1 MLFAGVFFVPW
12 KLGFTP
18 ASRESS
24 EDRMTEVVL
33 SAMPALVE
41 RWKEG
46 DREGKFQKTS
56 WSCGHLPYS
65 EHVAPAFLRCQPRY
79 LECWAR
85 GEAGV
90 APFLRVKLGG
100 QTFEVRLR
108 KSFPTGHVQWLTRAE
123 VGRADFPIA
132 GALVDVEVKGLGH
145 WPVVLEDT
153 CRDTFLPQRVYSYG
167 PRPERHE
174 KLVEL
179 MWDNIGRLIYLD
191 KFLVSRA
198 DVELWDK
205 KPVKNLATLALPAT
219 HLSVKEQ
226 ESYCASRG
234 ARRLEAHLWD
244 AATMTPSDLRRTT
257 PEFIVKPWLPW
268 TRDRRGT
275 FFEEALTDE
284 NWVPTRHDCSVA
296 YVAECEKRFP
306 YQPHHTDN
314 VAWSGMFHVMG
325 GESERLRNPI
335 EPEKTGR
342 LSSRRLPAASNDHQL
357 GRRGEVGS
365 AGFRCYREVFP

>member
-1 MLFAGVFFVPW
+1 MLLALVFFLPW
-12 KLGFTP
+12 KMGFKP
-18 ASRESS
+18 ASHESS
-24 EDRMTEVVL
+24 KDRMTEVVL

-41 RWKEG
+41 RWQEG

-65 EHVAPAFLRCQPRY
+65 DHVAPAFLRCQPRY

-90 APFLRVKLGG
+90 PPFLSVKVGSEN
-100 QTFEVRLR
+100 FEVRLR
-108 KSFPTGHVQWLTRAE
+108 KSFPSGYAQWLTRAE
-123 VGRADFPIA
+123 VGRADFPLA
-132 GALVDVEVKGLGH
+132 GVLVDIEVKGLGH

-153 CRDTFLPQRVYSYG
+153 CRDTFLPERVYSYG
-167 PRPERHE
+167 ARPERHE
-174 KLVEL
+174 QSLEM
-179 MWDNIGRLIYLD
+179 MWDNIGRWIYVD

-205 KPVKNLATLALPAT
+205 KVVKDLSTIALPAT
-219 HLSVKEQ
+219 HLTEEEQ
-226 ESYCASRG
+226 ENYCASRG
-234 ARRLEAHLWD
+234 ARRMEAHLWD
-244 AATMTPSDLRRTT
+244 AATMTPTDLQRAT

-275 FFEEALTDE
+275 FFEKALQDE
-284 NWVPTRHDCSVA
+284 NWQPLASDCATA

-314 VAWSGMFHVMG
+314 VAWSGIFHVMG
-325 GESERLRNPI
+325 GESEFFRNPI
-335 EPEKTGR
+335 EPNKTAR
-342 LSSRRLPAASNDHQL
+342 LSSRRLPATSEDHQL
-357 GRRGEVGS
+357 GRRGTTQT